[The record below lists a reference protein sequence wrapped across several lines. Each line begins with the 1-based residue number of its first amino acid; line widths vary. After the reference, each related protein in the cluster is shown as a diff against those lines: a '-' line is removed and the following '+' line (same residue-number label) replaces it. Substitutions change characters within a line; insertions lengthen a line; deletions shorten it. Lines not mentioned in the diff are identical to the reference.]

1 MTQSQT
7 SRAGQSD
14 EPTLDSKQQFKTDP
28 VSSEDYHRIKSIDLY
43 YRDGDKAKKMNI
55 NAELCKKGA
64 FMYVK
69 IGNKYYPRMSP
80 NWMRFRNAIVYG
92 HQQLYYND

>member
-1 MTQSQT
+1 MSQSQT
-7 SRAGQSD
+7 NRIKQSD
-14 EPTLDSKQQFKTDP
+14 EPKLDAKQQFKSSP
-28 VSSEDYHRIKSIDLY
+28 VSSEDYQRIKTVTLY
-43 YRDGDKAKKMNI
+43 YRDGNNARKLDI

-80 NWMRFRNAIVYG
+80 NWSRFRNAIIYG
-92 HQQLYYND
+92 NVQIYYND